1 MHLNIYGFT
10 MLIRSLSLTT
20 KKPQQMDERW
30 QGFHNAT
37 WTFVTTSYIASTTTT
52 TWLDAK
58 LTIVMLS
65 TSKIIANNIQCCQI
79 KAIEVNHAHT
89 FNNINIM
96 SSHFY
101 PLAIAQWK
109 PYTLPSKIVKI
120 ERKYNNN
127 AINMIFGSV
136 VIMALAL
143 KKG

>member
-10 MLIRSLSLTT
+10 MSIKRLSLTT

-37 WTFVTTSYIASTTTT
+37 WTFIATSYIASTTTT
-52 TWLDAK
+52 TWPYAK
-58 LTIVMLS
+58 LTNVMLS
-65 TSKIIANNIQCCQI
+65 TSKIIATKVRCHQL

-89 FNNINIM
+89 FNNINTM
-96 SSHFY
+96 NSHFY

-120 ERKYNNN
+120 ERKYSNN

-136 VIMALAL
+136 VVMALAP